1 MSTFKAED
9 VKESGRLRKLLEDIT
24 NDPSI
29 VDNLPEDELL
39 RIENLVSP
47 YGTVAEST
55 GTTQY
60 TCLSFTNLR
69 QEYIKKLMITS
80 LIGYLYRRSDEYGRA
95 FRDTVDNMD
104 DMAAA
109 EKRVITAQKK
119 LVEVQKKIIEAIR
132 ERNDLDT
139 KVKEMTGVEA
149 TNKARYHAEAKNM
162 EKEEILEMRA
172 YASALARN
180 KDDLRLLNQA
190 IQKLER
196 ESEALH
202 GLGKRFIIRQ
212 FLDEQFRFNPDKH
225 VRSSYTE
232 QKKSAEGT
240 MYVSKFVPPDDTF
253 HNFQYYLDSNY
264 EELRAVTDRLYKLK
278 PDLDVGI
285 IPYGSFTSEAA
296 ADDFVERNKGST
308 IASILTLR
316 DGQWGFL
323 ESFKA
328 NRDRIEAYRGT
339 IVEDILAQVK
349 EDTKLGA
356 ELTRDRAIRRR
367 TENIKE
373 SKPDPKMVRDYMATM
388 GHTDPGDQTVK
399 ADLTPEKQEE
409 VWKAH
414 QEEKKVYEDKLI
426 ELDDDVEEA
435 APHDAV
441 RVNVLNF
448 SSGGQDLKKSHFF
461 TKAKAP
467 SKGGETSS
475 ES

>member
-9 VKESGRLRKLLEDIT
+9 VKNSESLRALLESIT

-29 VDNLPEDELL
+29 IDTLPEDELL

-47 YGTVAEST
+47 YGTVAESDST
-55 GTTQY
+55 SQY

-95 FRDTVDNMD
+95 FRDTIENMD
-104 DMAAA
+104 DMVAA
-109 EKRVITAQKK
+109 EKTVISAQKK
-119 LVEVQKKIIEAIR
+119 LSQVQNKIIDVIR
-132 ERNDLDT
+132 KRNALNIVIDKAT
-139 KVKEMTGVEA
+139 VVEDA
-149 TNKARYHAEAKNM
+149 NRSKYHNEAKNM
-162 EKEEILEMRA
+162 EKSEILAMRE
-172 YASALARN
+172 YASILVKD
-180 KDDLRLLNQA
+180 KDDLRLYNQEL
-190 IQKLER
+190 QKLER
-196 ESEALH
+196 ERDAIQ
-202 GLGKRFIIRQ
+202 GIGKRFIIRQ

-225 VRSSYTE
+225 VRSSYSE
-232 QKKSAEGT
+232 QKTSDAGT
-240 MYVSKFVPPDDTF
+240 TYVSKFVPPDDTF
-253 HNFQYYLDSNY
+253 HNFQYYMDSNY

-285 IPYGSFTSEAA
+285 IPYGSFATEEAA
-296 ADDFVERNKGST
+296 DNFVERNKGST
-308 IASILTLR
+308 IASIITLR
-316 DGQWGFL
+316 NGQWGFL

-373 SKPDPKMVRDYMATM
+373 SKPDPKMIREYMSTM
-388 GHTDPGDQTVK
+388 SHNDPGDNTVD
-399 ADLTPEKQEE
+399 ADIAPEQQEKI
-409 VWKAH
+409 WKAH
-414 QEEKKVYEDKLI
+414 QNDKKIYEDKLI
-426 ELDDDVEEA
+426 ELDDDAEEH
-435 APHDAV
+435 APHDTI

-448 SSGGQDLKKSHFF
+448 SSGGSNLNKSHFYS
-461 TKAKAP
+461 KAKAP
-467 SKGGETSS
+467 AKGGESTS
-475 ES
+475 EQ